1 MFFMSFKEEARIIT
15 NAAVQK
21 YISVDDAINI
31 VEQTWKWFGSGKII
45 MPPKITTDMSPA
57 GVNGWFNS
65 MPNYIKP
72 LDIAGIKVV
81 GGYSDNKKIGMP
93 FIKANILLTDPHNG
107 LLKALVCGDWISD
120 MRTGAQPA
128 IMSQYLAAKT
138 DVVTIIGA
146 GLQGYTS
153 LLCMSKRIK
162 MKKVFVCDLS
172 EEARLNFIS
181 KFKGAEFELVNCTDT
196 EAACRQ
202 SDIIITVTTADAD
215 LVKASWVKA
224 GCLVMTMGSFKE
236 VEFDVV
242 RQADVIAVDHIAQS
256 LHRGNLKP
264 LAELGEIT
272 EDSFD
277 VEIGLLLA
285 GKQSYT
291 PDPEKR
297 VYAQI
302 VGMGCP
308 DVAIAETA
316 RLRSEKDSS
325 FCSFIDMQ
333 G

>member
-1 MFFMSFKEEARIIT
+1 MSFKEEARIIT
-15 NAAVQK
+15 NAQVQK
-21 YISVDDAINI
+21 YVSTDDAIDI
-31 VEQTWKWFGSGKII
+31 VEQTWKWFGNDEII
-45 MPPKITTDMSPA
+45 MPPKITTDMSGA

-93 FIKANILLTDPHNG
+93 FIKANVLLTNPHNG

-128 IMSQYLAAKT
+128 IMAQRLATKT
-138 DVVTIIGA
+138 DVVTMIGA

-162 MKKVFVCDLS
+162 MKKVYVCDLS
-172 EEARLNFIS
+172 EKARLDFIA
-181 KFKGAEFELVNCTDT
+181 KFKNADFELVNCTDN
-196 EAACRQ
+196 EAACRD

-215 LVKASWVKA
+215 LVKASWVKE

-272 EDSFD
+272 ENSFD
-277 VEIGLLLA
+277 IEIGLLLA
-285 GKQSYT
+285 GKQTYK
-291 PDPEKR
+291 PDPKKR

-316 RLRSEKDSS
+316 RRRSEADKD
-325 FCSFIDMQ
+325 FNNFVDMQ

>member
-1 MFFMSFKEEARIIT
+1 MSFKEEARIIS
-15 NAAVQK
+15 NKAVQK
-21 YISVDDAINI
+21 YVSTDDVIDI
-31 VEQTWKWFGSGKII
+31 VEQTWKWFGNGEII

-57 GVNGWFNS
+57 GVDGWFNS

-81 GGYSDNKKIGMP
+81 GGYSDNKKLGMP
-93 FIKANILLTDPHNG
+93 FIKANVLLTDPHNG

-128 IMSQYLAAKT
+128 IMAQYLAAKT
-138 DVVTIIGA
+138 DNVTIIGA

-153 LLCMSKRIK
+153 LLCMSRRLK
-162 MKKVFVCDLS
+162 MKKVYVCDLS
-172 EEARLNFIS
+172 EQARIDFIG
-181 KFKGAEFELVNCTDT
+181 KFSGAEFELVNCADT
-196 EAACRQ
+196 EAACKD

-215 LVKASWVKA
+215 LVKASWVKE

-285 GKQSYT
+285 GKQTYT
-291 PDPEKR
+291 PDPKKR

-308 DVAIAETA
+308 DVAVAETA
-316 RLRSEKDSS
+316 RKRSIEDKEFYS
-325 FCSFIDMQ
+325 FFDMQ

>member
-1 MFFMSFKEEARIIT
+1 MSFKEEARLIT

-21 YISVDDAINI
+21 YVSVDDAVNI
-31 VEQTWKWFGSGKII
+31 VEQTWKWFGNGQII
-45 MPPKITTDMSPA
+45 MPPKITTDMSSA

-65 MPNYIKP
+65 MPAYIQP
-72 LDIAGIKVV
+72 LDAAGIKVV
-81 GGYSDNKKIGMP
+81 GGYSDNKKSGMP
-93 FIKANILLTDPHNG
+93 FIKANILITDPHNG

-128 IMSQYLAAKT
+128 IMAQHLASST
-138 DVVTIIGA
+138 DTVTIIGA

-153 LLCMSKRIK
+153 LLCMSRRLK
-162 MKKVFVCDLS
+162 MKKVYVCDLS
-172 EEARLNFIS
+172 EKARLDFIS
-181 KFKGAEFELVNCTDT
+181 KFSGADFELVNCADT
-196 EAACRQ
+196 EAACRE

-215 LVKASWVKA
+215 LVKASWVKE

-285 GKQSYT
+285 GKQTYT
-291 PDPEKR
+291 PDPKKR

-308 DVAIAETA
+308 DIAIAETA
-316 RLRSEKDSS
+316 RQRSEKDPD
-325 FCSFIDMQ
+325 FNSFIDMQ

>member
-1 MFFMSFKEEARIIT
+1 MSFKEEARIIT
-15 NAAVQK
+15 NSAVQK
-21 YISVDDAINI
+21 YVSVDDVIGI
-31 VEQTWKWFGSGKII
+31 VEQTWKWFGNGEII
-45 MPPKITTDMSPA
+45 MPPKITTDMSSA

-81 GGYSDNKKIGMP
+81 GGYSDNKKLGMP
-93 FIKANILLTDPHNG
+93 FIKANVLLTDPHNG
-107 LLKALVCGDWISD
+107 LLKALVSGDWISD

-153 LLCMSKRIK
+153 LLCMSRRIK
-162 MKKVFVCDLS
+162 MKKVYVCDLS
-172 EEARLNFIS
+172 EKARLDFIS
-181 KFKGAEFELVNCTDT
+181 KFDGAEFELVNCTDT
-196 EAACRQ
+196 EAACKD

-215 LVKASWVKA
+215 LVKASWVKK

-285 GKQSYT
+285 GKQTYK

-308 DVAIAETA
+308 DVAVAETA
-316 RLRSEKDSS
+316 RRRSEEDKD
-325 FCSFIDMQ
+325 FTAFFDMQ

>member
-1 MFFMSFKEEARIIT
+1 MNFKEEARIIT
-15 NAAVQK
+15 NSAVQK
-21 YISVDDAINI
+21 YVSVDDVINI
-31 VEQTWKWFGSGKII
+31 VEQTWKWFGNGEII
-45 MPPKITTDMSPA
+45 MPPKITTDMSSA

-81 GGYSDNKKIGMP
+81 GGYSDNKKLGMP
-93 FIKANILLTDPHNG
+93 FIKANVLLTDPHNG
-107 LLKALVCGDWISD
+107 LLKALVSGDWISD

-153 LLCMSKRIK
+153 LLCMSRRIK
-162 MKKVFVCDLS
+162 MKKVYVCDLS
-172 EEARLNFIS
+172 EKARLDFIS
-181 KFKGAEFELVNCTDT
+181 KFDGAEFELINCTDT
-196 EAACRQ
+196 EAACKD

-215 LVKASWVKA
+215 LVKASWVKK

-285 GKQSYT
+285 GKQTYK

-308 DVAIAETA
+308 DVAVAETA
-316 RLRSEKDSS
+316 RRRSEEDKD
-325 FCSFIDMQ
+325 FTAFFDMQ

>member
-1 MFFMSFKEEARIIT
+1 MATFKEEALLIT
-15 NAAVQK
+15 NADVQK
-21 YISVDDAINI
+21 YVSVEDVIDI
-31 VEQTWKWFGSGKII
+31 VSKTWAWFGNDEII
-45 MPPKITTDMSPA
+45 MPPKITTDMSSA
-57 GVNGWFNS
+57 GVDGWFNS
-65 MPNYIKP
+65 MPNYVKP

-81 GGYSDNKKIGMP
+81 GGYNGNKKKGMP
-93 FIKANILLTDPHNG
+93 YIKANVLLTDPHTG
-107 LLKALVCGDWISD
+107 MLKALVAGDWISD

-128 IMSQYLAAKT
+128 IMCKHLAYKT
-138 DVVTIIGA
+138 DTVTIIGA

-153 LLCMSKRIK
+153 LLCMTKLLDI
-162 MKKVFVCDLS
+162 KKVYVCDLS

-181 KFKGAEFELVNCTDT
+181 KFAETNIEFVNCSNN
-196 EAACRQ
+196 EAACKD
-202 SDIIITVTTADAD
+202 SDIIITVTTANAD
-215 LVKASWVKA
+215 LVKASWVKEGA
-224 GCLVMTMGSFKE
+224 LVITMGSFKE

-285 GKQSYT
+285 GKQSYV
-291 PDPEKR
+291 PDPKKR

-316 RLRSEKDSS
+316 RLRAEKDKENVKV
-325 FCSFIDMQ
+325 FEMQ